1 MAEILDLGKPE
12 VNSKKGTRSQQEKN
26 KPVVSSDVVMQ
37 GNQEVVYLLH
47 MIRWFL
53 IAIFREYNVTLLT
66 VFHGNRFSE

>member
-1 MAEILDLGKPE
+1 MAEIPDLGKPE

-47 MIRWFL
+47 MTR
-53 IAIFREYNVTLLT
+53 
-66 VFHGNRFSE
+66 